1 MSLSFIGS
9 ASSRGKQT
17 RSKKAPKEIVQLI
30 TPSQMV
36 LLEKM
41 QSEQKQREAVQGDIE
56 VEEGVDSIVGSIIK
70 SVDIGEKGEKLPG
83 KDLTFVSSLTFA
95 EMILKIND
103 ENKMDQRVEGTNI
116 AIVNRDD
123 IKNDAAVPL
132 FYNPLT
138 LVVKGNVHNAELSL
152 LRREGTYDLN

>member
-1 MSLSFIGS
+1 M
-9 ASSRGKQT
+9 
-17 RSKKAPKEIVQLI
+17 E
-30 TPSQMV
+30 
-36 LLEKM
+36 
-41 QSEQKQREAVQGDIE
+41 SEQKQREAIAGDEKLDSVIE
-56 VEEGVDSIVGSIIK
+56 VEEGGEVIVGSIIK
-70 SVDIGEKGEKLPG
+70 SDDKKEKGEKLST

-103 ENKMDQRVEGTNI
+103 ENKMDKRVEG
-116 AIVNRDD
+116 ADSVLVNSED

-152 LRREGTYDLN
+152 LRREGTYG

>member
-1 MSLSFIGS
+1 M
-9 ASSRGKQT
+9 
-17 RSKKAPKEIVQLI
+17 E
-30 TPSQMV
+30 
-36 LLEKM
+36 
-41 QSEQKQREAVQGDIE
+41 SEQKQREAIAGDEKLDSEVE
-56 VEEGVDSIVGSIIK
+56 VEEGEEVIVGSVIK
-70 SVDIGEKGEKLPG
+70 SDDKKEKGEKLST

-103 ENKMDQRVEGTNI
+103 ENKMDKRVEG
-116 AIVNRDD
+116 ADSALVNSED

-152 LRREGTYDLN
+152 LRREGTYG

>member
-1 MSLSFIGS
+1 M
-9 ASSRGKQT
+9 
-17 RSKKAPKEIVQLI
+17 I
-30 TPSQMV
+30 TPSQKI

-41 QSEQKQREAVQGDIE
+41 ESEQKQREAIAGDEKLDSEVE
-56 VEEGVDSIVGSIIK
+56 VEEGGEVIVGSIIK
-70 SVDIGEKGEKLPG
+70 SDDKKEKGEKLST

-103 ENKMDQRVEGTNI
+103 ENKMDKRVEG
-116 AIVNRDD
+116 ADSVLVNSED

-152 LRREGTYDLN
+152 LRREGTYG

>member
-1 MSLSFIGS
+1 M
-9 ASSRGKQT
+9 
-17 RSKKAPKEIVQLI
+17 E
-30 TPSQMV
+30 
-36 LLEKM
+36 
-41 QSEQKQREAVQGDIE
+41 SEQKQREAIAGDEKLDSEVE
-56 VEEGVDSIVGSIIK
+56 VEEGGEVIVSSIIK
-70 SVDIGEKGEKLPG
+70 ADDKKEKGEKLST

-103 ENKMDQRVEGTNI
+103 ENKMDKRVEG
-116 AIVNRDD
+116 ADSVLVNSED

-152 LRREGTYDLN
+152 LRREGTYG

>member
-1 MSLSFIGS
+1 M
-9 ASSRGKQT
+9 
-17 RSKKAPKEIVQLI
+17 E
-30 TPSQMV
+30 
-36 LLEKM
+36 
-41 QSEQKQREAVQGDIE
+41 SEQKQREAIAGDEKLDSEVE
-56 VEEGVDSIVGSIIK
+56 VEEGEEVIVGSVIK
-70 SVDIGEKGEKLPG
+70 SDDKKEKGEKLST

-103 ENKMDQRVEGTNI
+103 ENKMDKRVEG
-116 AIVNRDD
+116 ADSVLVNSED

-152 LRREGTYDLN
+152 LRREGTYG

>member
-1 MSLSFIGS
+1 M
-9 ASSRGKQT
+9 
-17 RSKKAPKEIVQLI
+17 I
-30 TPSQMV
+30 TPSQKI

-41 QSEQKQREAVQGDIE
+41 ESEQKQREAIAGDEKLDSVVEVE
-56 VEEGVDSIVGSIIK
+56 VEEGEEVIVNSIIK
-70 SVDIGEKGEKLPG
+70 SDDKKEKGEKLST

-103 ENKMDQRVEGTNI
+103 ENKMDKRVEG
-116 AIVNRDD
+116 ADSVLVNSED

-152 LRREGTYDLN
+152 LRREGTYG

>member
-1 MSLSFIGS
+1 M
-9 ASSRGKQT
+9 
-17 RSKKAPKEIVQLI
+17 E
-30 TPSQMV
+30 
-36 LLEKM
+36 
-41 QSEQKQREAVQGDIE
+41 SEQKQREAIAGDEKLDSEVEVE
-56 VEEGVDSIVGSIIK
+56 VEEGEEVIVGSIIK
-70 SVDIGEKGEKLPG
+70 SDDKKEKGEKLST

-103 ENKMDQRVEGTNI
+103 ENKMDKRVEG
-116 AIVNRDD
+116 ADSALVNRED

-152 LRREGTYDLN
+152 LRREGTYG

>member
-1 MSLSFIGS
+1 M
-9 ASSRGKQT
+9 
-17 RSKKAPKEIVQLI
+17 E
-30 TPSQMV
+30 
-36 LLEKM
+36 
-41 QSEQKQREAVQGDIE
+41 SEQKQREAIAGDEKLDSEVE
-56 VEEGVDSIVGSIIK
+56 VEEGGEVIVGSIIK
-70 SVDIGEKGEKLPG
+70 SDDKKEKGEKLST

-103 ENKMDQRVEGTNI
+103 ENKMDKRVDSVL
-116 AIVNRDD
+116 VNSED

-152 LRREGTYDLN
+152 LRREGTYG

>member
-1 MSLSFIGS
+1 M
-9 ASSRGKQT
+9 
-17 RSKKAPKEIVQLI
+17 E
-30 TPSQMV
+30 
-36 LLEKM
+36 
-41 QSEQKQREAVQGDIE
+41 SEQKQREAIAGDEKLDSE
-56 VEEGVDSIVGSIIK
+56 VEVEVGGGEEVIVGSIIK
-70 SVDIGEKGEKLPG
+70 SDDKKEKGEKLSA

-103 ENKMDQRVEGTNI
+103 ENKMDKRVEG
-116 AIVNRDD
+116 ADSVLVNSED

-152 LRREGTYDLN
+152 LRREGTYG